1 MFATTP
7 DFTTLRVALV
17 DKATA
22 REMIVAN
29 HYSHK
34 WSSLFGVVNIGIF
47 RGETMLGVAVYGYP
61 MNPSSWGAVT
71 DLAPEKCLELN
82 RLWIDDELG
91 TNTET
96 WLLAQSFDVLRRLGY
111 RLIQSFSDG
120 RLGVGTIYQ
129 AANFTFHGFHTS
141 VFHEDTTTGNVHHGT
156 AFNNTANAK
165 RMISSNLLFARKQT
179 RSFKTRTYR
188 YLFALDRGAKRN
200 LKGKPLPYPKER
212 LGAPTIDGYIPP
224 TSQVARAIA
233 LASAMGMDNDA
244 AELTTYLRT
253 ISDNAD
259 DDIAT
264 QSTNRW
270 VTKLRDTNTPT
281 NDEGANTLW

>member
-7 DFTTLRVALV
+7 DFATLRVALV

-22 REMIVAN
+22 KEMIVAN

-34 WSSLFGVVNIGIF
+34 WHGHFGTVNLGIF
-47 RGETMLGVAVYGYP
+47 RGETLLGVAVYGYP
-61 MNPSSWGAVT
+61 MNPASWGSIA
-71 DLAPEKCLELN
+71 DIDPLKCLELN
-82 RLWIDDELG
+82 RLWIDDCLG

-96 WLLAQSFDVLRRLGY
+96 WLLAQSFTVLRANGY

-141 VFHEDTTTGNVHHGT
+141 MFHEDIVTGSVAHGT
-156 AFNNTANAK
+156 QFNNSQNSK
-165 RMISSNLLFARKQT
+165 RMVSSNILLARGQLRT
-179 RSFKTRTYR
+179 FQTRTYR
-188 YLFALDRGAKRN
+188 YLYPLDRGARRQIKMASM
-200 LKGKPLPYPKER
+200 PYPKER
-212 LGAPTIDGYIPP
+212 AGAPTIDGYIPP
-224 TSQVARAIA
+224 TGQVARAIA
-233 LASAMGMDNDA
+233 LANAMGMNNDA

-270 VTKLRDTNTPT
+270 VIKLRDTNTPT
-281 NDEGANTLW
+281 NDEGTDTLW

>member
-34 WSSLFGVVNIGIF
+34 WATPFGVVNVGIF

-61 MNPSSWGAVT
+61 MNPKSWGSIT
-71 DLAPEKCLELN
+71 NIEPEKCLELN

-111 RLIQSFSDG
+111 RLVQSFSDG

-141 VFHEDTTTGNVHHGT
+141 VFHEDTGTGSVSHGSP
-156 AFNNTANAK
+156 FNNTASAK
-165 RMISSNLLFARKQT
+165 RMVSNNLLLARGSIRTFQ
-179 RSFKTRTYR
+179 TRTYR
-188 YLFALDRGAKRN
+188 YLYPLDRGARRTIKMES
-200 LKGKPLPYPKER
+200 LPYPKER
-212 LGAPTIDGYIPP
+212 AGAPTIDGYIPP
-224 TSQVARAIA
+224 KSQVARAIA
-233 LASAMGMDNDA
+233 LANAMGMNNDA